1 MDHVALA
8 DQRPAR
14 VATGPFT
21 GSAGGGRIARALQL
35 GLDILGAS
43 LELGEWELWKMCM
56 QEPIL
61 CEVTER
67 NPEHIRDFAPQAR
80 AKEGAYE
87 AR

>member
-14 VATGPFT
+14 VATGPFA

-67 NPEHIRDFAPQAR
+67 NPEHETLRRRQEQKKVPV
-80 AKEGAYE
+80 KLGE
-87 AR
+87 